1 MRDKPVIFEDLDISV
16 RLRMLMA
23 SEKLT
28 VAELA
33 AMAGVSK
40 SAMEKYLSGP
50 SSPRATALASL
61 AANLGLSL
69 EWLLFGYSENDRVR
83 IRNLSMS
90 AMFQLLHDLKSPGE
104 IRATF
109 NALEVGSKE
118 FNSFAIDLAT
128 DRAEELGE
136 RLWNARKQAMKN
148 AASGFQE
155 ATLDPVDLPTP
166 GNLTDEA

>member
-1 MRDKPVIFEDLDISV
+1 MRDNLAISEELDISV

-40 SAMEKYLSGP
+40 SAMEKYLAGP
-50 SSPRATALASL
+50 SSPRATAVASL

-69 EWLLFGYSENDRVR
+69 EWLLFGYSESDRVR

-104 IRATF
+104 VRESF

-118 FNSFAIDLAT
+118 FNTFAIDLAT
-128 DRAEELGE
+128 DRAEDLGE
-136 RLWNARKQAMKN
+136 RLWNARKRAMKM
-148 AASGFQE
+148 AAAGFQE
-155 ATLDPVDLPTP
+155 VMLDPVDLPTR
-166 GNLTDEA
+166 GTSEDNA